1 LVLTM
6 ALVVP
11 GVLEVLVVLAAL
23 AQALV
28 QVPVQVPVVLVVL
41 VALAV
46 GLRLSLV
53 AYLLLLR
60 SHLILLPH
68 RYATQPSA
76 R

>member
-11 GVLEVLVVLAAL
+11 GVLEVLVALVVLAAL

-28 QVPVQVPVVLVVL
+28 QVPVQVPVVL

-68 RYATQPSA
+68 RYTTQPSA